1 MLTVA
6 LLYILEDDDDDSDG
20 GDVIGQ
26 SILAEVVLAKRSSA

>member
-6 LLYILEDDDDDSDG
+6 LLYNLDDDDDSDG

-26 SILAEVVLAKRSSA
+26 SILAEVVLAKCSSA

>member
-6 LLYILEDDDDDSDG
+6 LLYNLDDDDSDG